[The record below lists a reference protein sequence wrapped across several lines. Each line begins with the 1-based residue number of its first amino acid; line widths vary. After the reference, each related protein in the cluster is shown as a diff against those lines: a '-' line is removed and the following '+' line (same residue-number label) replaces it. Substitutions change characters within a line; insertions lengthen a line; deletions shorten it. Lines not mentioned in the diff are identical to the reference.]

1 MPEVDINDYL
11 EKDSIRVPG
20 QEYAIISVIS
30 PKSRQK
36 SDHLAVK
43 IKGVFSNI
51 DEAKKHAAK
60 LQKIDDTFD
69 LFVVEMYSWLLL
81 PPETEKIGE
90 KHYGDDK
97 LEELITEHDREMEEA
112 KANFEKHRREQK
124 KAGKLQDA
132 PQLTDNSEAG
142 SSTQPA
148 NESEADSS
156 TTQQESSVDTPQLE
170 TIN

>member
-36 SDHLAVK
+36 ADHLAVK
-43 IKGVFSNI
+43 IKGVFPNME
-51 DEAKKHAAK
+51 EAKKHAAK
-60 LQKIDDTFD
+60 LQKFDDTFD
-69 LFVVEMYSWLLL
+69 LFVVDMYSWLLL

-90 KHYGDDK
+90 KHYSDEK
-97 LEELITEHDREMEEA
+97 LEELITEHDKEMEEA

-124 KAGKLQDA
+124 KAGKLQEHPELEDKSDGT
-132 PQLTDNSEAG
+132 PVVESESRGESSSEA
-142 SSTQPA
+142 PK
-148 NESEADSS
+148 
-156 TTQQESSVDTPQLE
+156 LE
-170 TIN
+170 NID

>member
-11 EKDSIRVPG
+11 EKDSIRVSG

-36 SDHLAVK
+36 ADHLAVK
-43 IKGVFSNI
+43 IKGVFPNI

-81 PPETEKIGE
+81 PPDTEKIGE
-90 KHYGDDK
+90 KHYSDEK
-97 LEELITEHDREMEEA
+97 LEELITEHDKEMEEA

-124 KAGKLQDA
+124 KAGKLQKSPELEDKSDS
-132 PQLTDNSEAG
+132 TSVVESESHGDSSSEA
-142 SSTQPA
+142 PK
-148 NESEADSS
+148 
-156 TTQQESSVDTPQLE
+156 LE
-170 TIN
+170 NID

>member
-36 SDHLAVK
+36 ADHLAVK
-43 IKGVFSNI
+43 IKGVFNSI

-90 KHYGDDK
+90 KHYSDEK
-97 LEELITEHDREMEEA
+97 LEELITEHDKEMEEA

-124 KAGKLQDA
+124 KAGKLQEHPKLEDKSDS
-132 PQLTDNSEAG
+132 TSVVESESHGDSSSEA
-142 SSTQPA
+142 PK
-148 NESEADSS
+148 
-156 TTQQESSVDTPQLE
+156 LE
-170 TIN
+170 NID

>member
-11 EKDSIRVPG
+11 EKDSIRVSG

-36 SDHLAVK
+36 ADNLAVK

-60 LQKIDDTFD
+60 LQKADDTFD

-90 KHYGDDK
+90 KHYADEK
-97 LEELITEHDREMEEA
+97 LEELITEHDKEMEEA
-112 KANFEKHRREQK
+112 RADFEKHRREQK
-124 KAGKLQDA
+124 KAGKLQELD
-132 PQLTDNSEAG
+132 DKSSSEPAVD
-142 SSTQPA
+142 TQ
-148 NESEADSS
+148 
-156 TTQQESSVDTPQLE
+156 TTENQSHSESSSETPKLE
-170 TIN
+170 NID

>member
-36 SDHLAVK
+36 ADHLAVK
-43 IKGVFSNI
+43 IKGVFPNI
-51 DEAKKHAAK
+51 EEAKKHAAK

-69 LFVVEMYSWLLL
+69 IFVVEMYSWLCL

-90 KHYGDDK
+90 KHYSDEK
-97 LEELITEHDREMEEA
+97 LEELITEHDKEMEEA
-112 KANFEKHRREQK
+112 RANFEKHRREQK
-124 KAGKLQDA
+124 KAGKLQEHPELEDKSA
-132 PQLTDNSEAG
+132 SDPVV
-142 SSTQPA
+142 
-148 NESEADSS
+148 ESESRG
-156 TTQQESSVDTPQLE
+156 ESSSEDPKLE
-170 TIN
+170 NID

>member
-36 SDHLAVK
+36 ADHLAVK
-43 IKGVFSNI
+43 IKGVFPNI

-90 KHYGDDK
+90 KHYSDEK
-97 LEELITEHDREMEEA
+97 LEELITEHDKEMEEA
-112 KANFEKHRREQK
+112 RANFEKHRREQK
-124 KAGKLQDA
+124 KAGKLQE
-132 PQLTDNSEAG
+132 LENKSSSE
-142 SSTQPA
+142 PIVDK
-148 NESEADSS
+148 NELPD
-156 TTQQESSVDTPQLE
+156 ESSSETPNLE
-170 TIN
+170 KID

>member
-36 SDHLAVK
+36 ADHLAVK

-90 KHYGDDK
+90 KHYADEK
-97 LEELITEHDREMEEA
+97 LEELITEHDKEMDEA

-124 KAGKLQDA
+124 KAGKLQELPELEDKSDST
-132 PQLTDNSEAG
+132 PVVESESQGESSSEA
-142 SSTQPA
+142 PK
-148 NESEADSS
+148 
-156 TTQQESSVDTPQLE
+156 LE
-170 TIN
+170 NIN

>member
-11 EKDSIRVPG
+11 EKDSMRVPG

-36 SDHLAVK
+36 ADHLAVK
-43 IKGVFSNI
+43 IKGVFPNI
-51 DEAKKHAAK
+51 DAAKQHAAK

-90 KHYGDDK
+90 KHYADEK
-97 LEELITEHDREMEEA
+97 LEELITEHDKEMEEA
-112 KANFEKHRREQK
+112 RANFEKHRREQK
-124 KAGKLQDA
+124 KAAKLQELEDKSPNEPVA
-132 PQLTDNSEAG
+132 DS
-142 SSTQPA
+142 PA
-148 NESEADSS
+148 TENESIG
-156 TTQQESSVDTPQLE
+156 ESISENPKLE
-170 TIN
+170 NID

>member
-20 QEYAIISVIS
+20 QEFAIISIIS

-36 SDHLAVK
+36 ADNLAVK

-51 DEAKKHAAK
+51 DEAKKQANK

-69 LFVVEMYSWLLL
+69 LYVVEMYSWLCL

-90 KHYGDDK
+90 KHYSDQK
-97 LEELITEHDREMEEA
+97 LEELITEHDKEMEEA
-112 KANFEKHRREQK
+112 RANFEQHKREQK
-124 KAGKLQDA
+124 QAGKLQSHA
-132 PQLTDNSEAG
+132 E
-142 SSTQPA
+142 
-148 NESEADSS
+148 
-156 TTQQESSVDTPQLE
+156 LE
-170 TIN
+170 DKS

>member
-36 SDHLAVK
+36 ADHLAVK
-43 IKGVFSNI
+43 IKGVFPNM

-90 KHYGDDK
+90 KHYSDEK
-97 LEELITEHDREMEEA
+97 LEELIIEHDKEMEEA

-124 KAGKLQDA
+124 KAGKLQEHPELEDKSDSTSVVESESQGE
-132 PQLTDNSEAG
+132 PSSEA
-142 SSTQPA
+142 PK
-148 NESEADSS
+148 
-156 TTQQESSVDTPQLE
+156 LE
-170 TIN
+170 NID

>member
-36 SDHLAVK
+36 ADHLAVK

-90 KHYGDDK
+90 KHYADEK
-97 LEELITEHDREMEEA
+97 LEELITEHDKEMEEA
-112 KANFEKHRREQK
+112 RANFEKHRREQK
-124 KAGKLQDA
+124 KAGKLRE
-132 PQLTDNSEAG
+132 LENK
-142 SSTQPA
+142 STNEPDVDK
-148 NESEADSS
+148 NESPD
-156 TTQQESSVDTPQLE
+156 ESSSEPPKLE
-170 TIN
+170 NID

>member
-36 SDHLAVK
+36 ADHLAVK
-43 IKGVFSNI
+43 IKGVFSNM

-81 PPETEKIGE
+81 PPETEKISE
-90 KHYGDDK
+90 KHYADEK
-97 LEELITEHDREMEEA
+97 LEELITEHDKEMEEA
-112 KANFEKHRREQK
+112 RANFEKHRREQK
-124 KAGKLQDA
+124 KAGKLRE
-132 PQLTDNSEAG
+132 LENK
-142 SSTQPA
+142 STNEPDVDK
-148 NESEADSS
+148 NESPD
-156 TTQQESSVDTPQLE
+156 ESSSEPPKLE
-170 TIN
+170 NID

>member
-36 SDHLAVK
+36 ADHLAVK
-43 IKGVFSNI
+43 IKGVFPNI

-90 KHYGDDK
+90 KHYADEK
-97 LEELITEHDREMEEA
+97 LEELITEHDKEMEEA
-112 KANFEKHRREQK
+112 RANFEKHRREQK
-124 KAGKLQDA
+124 KAGKLRE
-132 PQLTDNSEAG
+132 LENK
-142 SSTQPA
+142 SSNEP
-148 NESEADSS
+148 NESLD
-156 TTQQESSVDTPQLE
+156 ESSSEPPKLE
-170 TIN
+170 NID